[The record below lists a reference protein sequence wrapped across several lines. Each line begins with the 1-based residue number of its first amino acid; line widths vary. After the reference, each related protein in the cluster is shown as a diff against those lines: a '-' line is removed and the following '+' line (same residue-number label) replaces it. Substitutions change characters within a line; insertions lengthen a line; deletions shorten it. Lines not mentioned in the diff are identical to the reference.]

1 MQLYSNFSGC
11 RRNCPSG
18 QECLVQSDNTERCVC
33 ASRCKKRH
41 KPVCGKDG
49 ILYVNH
55 CELHR
60 SACLTGKKIGIDWEK
75 ACLKKKAK
83 TKSGLVFFNMILY

>member
-1 MQLYSNFSGC
+1 M
-11 RRNCPSG
+11 
-18 QECLVQSDNTERCVC
+18 
-33 ASRCKKRH
+33 
-41 KPVCGKDG
+41 CGKDG

-75 ACLKKKAK
+75 ACLKKNAK
-83 TKSGLVFFNMILY
+83 TKGGLVFFNMILY